1 MSPHSLTFS
10 TKALPLSL
18 SIANYLL
25 SCIVP
30 TSISHA
36 KYALSSFLI
45 PPINFKTT
53 PLSTLSPPAA
63 PMEERASPPPP
74 PPPSHDSNAKPQ
86 LPNISSST
94 YVVQVPKDQIY
105 RVPPPENARIAEQH
119 RSSPPKEKNRMCCW
133 CFVFIFFIAVVI
145 LIGVVLGSLFFIVLT
160 PEDPKFSIQRFHL
173 QTKPHSQ
180 YKITLQAQNPNSN
193 VDILYK
199 GGDISLSLKRQKIA
213 SGAYPTFSQSN
224 QNSTKF
230 EVTLKGSTTKLPKE
244 VEESVTNDKRK
255 VHVTFTL
262 LIHVQAQMKMGLLHS
277 GSMKYDVSC
286 QVTVDTLAKTTRVVS
301 QQCQTKRH

>member
-1 MSPHSLTFS
+1 
-10 TKALPLSL
+10 
-18 SIANYLL
+18 
-25 SCIVP
+25 
-30 TSISHA
+30 
-36 KYALSSFLI
+36 
-45 PPINFKTT
+45 
-53 PLSTLSPPAA
+53 
-63 PMEERASPPPP
+63 MEERASPPPP
-74 PPPSHDSNAKPQ
+74 PPPHDSNSKPQ
-86 LPNISSST
+86 LPNINPNT

-105 RVPPPENARIAEQH
+105 RVPPPENARLAEQR

-145 LIGVVLGSLFFIVLT
+145 LIGVVLGSLFSMVLT
-160 PEDPKFSIQRFHL
+160 PKDPKFSIQGFLLH
-173 QTKPHSQ
+173 TKPHPQ

-213 SGAYPTFSQSN
+213 SGAYPTFSLSN
-224 QNSTKF
+224 QNSTMF
-230 EVTLKGSTTKLPKE
+230 DVTLKGSTTKLPKE
-244 VEESVTNDKRK
+244 VEESATNDQRK

-262 LIHVQAQMKMGLLHS
+262 LIHLQAQMKMGLLHS

-286 QVTVDTLAKTTRVVS
+286 QVTVDTLAKTNRQITVDTMAKTNRVVS